1 MKLHLW
7 IAAALLAAF
16 AVPAAAQPR
25 DIGRPGTVA
34 HRAAGAHFPER
45 IGELERQNVV
55 QYDEAGTNI
64 SAMYELH
71 RGGDHLRLSVYVYPA
86 AAVAAAPGSGQ
97 AADVERANWCRTELD
112 MVGQVIENQPQ
123 YRGARRIE
131 DGAAPAVEGV
141 DRALSLRTIHSF
153 TSAFFGP
160 EQELR
165 SSTDL
170 YCYVGGQWQVKYRA
184 TFTPGFDATEAIEQ
198 FIRSG
203 PWPGRNPPPAP
214 GEAI

>member
-1 MKLHLW
+1 MKLRLW
-7 IAAALLAAF
+7 IAAALLAAC
-16 AVPAAAQPR
+16 AAPAAAQPR

-55 QYDEAGTNI
+55 QYDEAGTDI

-71 RGGDHLRLSVYVYPA
+71 RGDDHLRLSVYVYPA
-86 AAVAAAPGSGQ
+86 AVAAGAD
-97 AADVERANWCRTELD
+97 AARANLCRTELD
-112 MVGQVIENQPQ
+112 MVGQVIEHQPQ

-141 DRALSLRTIHSF
+141 DRALSLRTVYSF

-170 YCYVGGQWQVKYRA
+170 YCYVDGRWQVKYRA
-184 TFTPGFDATEAIEQ
+184 TFTPGFDAIEAIEQ

-214 GEAI
+214 DEAI

>member
-1 MKLHLW
+1 MKLRLW
-7 IAAALLAAF
+7 IAAALLAAC
-16 AVPAAAQPR
+16 ATPAAAQPR

-55 QYDEAGTNI
+55 QYDEAGTNL

-86 AAVAAAPGSGQ
+86 AAVAG
-97 AADVERANWCRTELD
+97 ADGARASLCRTELD

-131 DGAAPAVEGV
+131 DGAAPAIEGV
-141 DRALSLRTIHSF
+141 DRALSLRTVHSF

-165 SSTDL
+165 SLTDL
-170 YCYVGGQWQVKYRA
+170 YCYVGGRWQVKYRA
-184 TFTPGFDATEAIEQ
+184 TFTPGFDATSAIEQ

-214 GEAI
+214 DEAI

>member
-1 MKLHLW
+1 MKLPLW

-16 AVPAAAQPR
+16 ATPAAAQPR

-45 IGELERQNVV
+45 IGELERQSVV
-55 QYDEAGTNI
+55 QYDEAGTDI

-86 AAVAAAPGSGQ
+86 AVAGADAA
-97 AADVERANWCRTELD
+97 RANLCRTELD
-112 MVGQVIENQPQ
+112 MVGQIIENQPQ

-141 DRALSLRTIHSF
+141 DRALSLRTVHSF

-165 SSTDL
+165 SLTDL
-170 YCYVGGQWQVKYRA
+170 YCYVGGRWQVKYRA

-198 FIRSG
+198 VIRSG

-214 GEAI
+214 DEAI